1 MRHADSFH
9 PEGADLDES
18 VLRDELAQL
27 GRAQQAVLV
36 QLGRDQLERE
46 LRGPHLGHAHLAQE
60 VRQPADVVFVPVREH
75 DGAHPVG
82 AVLEVAEVRQHEV
95 DAEMLVAREGQACV
109 DDDDVLVQLEDGHV
123 LADLTEPAEG
133 NDAKSRHKESLRGFG
148 GMYFAEPSHAGAA
161 ASRPARSRH
170 SLTRSRSPGVAS
182 TNGRRKPPTS

>member
-1 MRHADSFH
+1 MRIPSTRNGPIWTSPSSGTSSRSSVERSRPCSSSLDATSSSVSF
-9 PEGADLDES
+9 
-18 VLRDELAQL
+18 V
-27 GRAQQAVLV
+27 
-36 QLGRDQLERE
+36 
-46 LRGPHLGHAHLAQE
+46 AHTSGT
-60 VRQPADVVFVPVREH
+60 RTSRRKYGKPADVVFVPVREH

-123 LADLTEPAEG
+123 LADLAEPAEG

-161 ASRPARSRH
+161 ARRPARSRH